1 MAFNNMNLFLSL
13 AILQNKGIDRD
24 KMLAASVGAALVPG
38 ILGLAVPLIVA
49 SNEASTTTGTGTST
63 GTADTTGDVPTQTK
77 VPDVQTKTEQE
88 AIDAITAA
96 GLNPVVT
103 RAFFTA
109 VAGSKIPDKG
119 TVARQDPKPSDD
131 WVDSGSD
138 VRIEVS
144 LGEATASTTD
154 DATIDRSILALDKDM
169 QQKMS
174 DMGAKVDQILTKVG
188 SWNTGSNPAG
198 APKH

>member
-49 SNEASTTTGTGTST
+49 NNETGTTTGTGT
-63 GTADTTGDVPTQTK
+63 GTAADDTGDVPTQTK
-77 VPDVQTKTEQE
+77 VPDVQAKTEQE

-144 LGEATASTTD
+144 LGEATATSTD
-154 DATIDRSILALDKDM
+154 DATIDRSILALDQDM
-169 QQKMS
+169 QKKMS

-188 SWNTGSNPAG
+188 SWNTGNNPAG